1 MCNLFDPIKIREILV
16 KNRVFVSPM
25 CQYSSDEGKPTAW
38 HLVHLGSRAVG
49 GAGLIIVEA
58 TSVSPEGRISPRDSG
73 IWNSEQASAFKVITE
88 FMIQQG
94 TVPGVQLSHA
104 GRKAATRPPALGG
117 GPLLPKE
124 NPWETIAPS
133 PIPFAEDYP
142 TPRTMKLNDIEK
154 LISQFEIAARNSM
167 AAGFQVVELHMA
179 HGYLLHEFLSPLSNK
194 RTDEYG
200 GDFENRIRLPLQIAE
215 TVRKAWPEKW
225 PVFVRIS
232 CTDWV
237 DGGWDINQSVQFAEL
252 LKAKGID
259 LIDCSSG
266 GILPGIKI
274 PVKPGYQVPFSGRIR
289 KETQILTGA
298 VGLITEP
305 RQAQDIIAS
314 GQADAVLLGREMLRN
329 PYWTFQAARDLGVDF
344 EVPEQY
350 KRAY

>member
-1 MCNLFDPIKIREILV
+1 MNGLFDRLKIRELRL

-49 GAGLIIVEA
+49 GAGLIILEA
-58 TSVSPEGRISPRDSG
+58 TSVSPEGRISPHDSG
-73 IWNSEQASAFKVITE
+73 IWNPEQSTAFKAITE
-88 FMIQQG
+88 FMVQQG
-94 TVPGVQLSHA
+94 TVPGIQLSHA
-104 GRKAATRPPALGG
+104 GRKASTRPPALGG
-117 GPLLPKE
+117 GPLHSE
-124 NPWETIAPS
+124 EHPWEIIAPS
-133 PIPFAEDYP
+133 SIPFADGYP
-142 TPRTMKLNDIEK
+142 TPRAMNLHDIEM
-154 LISQFEIAARNSM
+154 LIDQFEIAAKNSLE
-167 AAGFQVVELHMA
+167 AGFQVLELHMA

-200 GDFENRIRLPLQIAE
+200 GSFENRIRLPLQIAGA
-215 TVRKAWPEKW
+215 VRKVWPEQW

-237 DGGWDINQSVQFAEL
+237 DDGWDIKQSVQFAKL
-252 LKAKGID
+252 LREQGID

-274 PVKPGYQVPFSGRIR
+274 PVKPGYQVPFSTQIR
-289 KETQILTGA
+289 KEARILTGA

-305 RQAQDIIAS
+305 RQAQEIITS

-329 PYWTFQAARDLGVDF
+329 PYWTVQAAKALGFDL
-344 EVPEQY
+344 EVPAQY
-350 KRAY
+350 RRAF